1 MIVDARSCMYS
12 GASLGI
18 WDVTGRPRDLPE
30 ATTGA
35 GIQSLHYK
43 LQPPYTPASISVS
56 MSFPACSPWFGG
68 VTSLSPK

>member
-43 LQPPYTPASISVS
+43 LQPPYKPASTSVS
-56 MSFPACSPWFGG
+56 MSFPILLSIIGG